1 MKMIYCTYNVSV
13 TDDLQKILQ
22 ELEIENYQVFE
33 NILAKTSGSVPRL
46 NTPVWPGMNNS
57 VLIQLPE
64 TSDLQE
70 RIQQYNQKTRDD
82 SEKIFCYQWEVEPL
96 N

>member
-13 TDDLQKILQ
+13 TDEMQKILQ
-22 ELEIENYQVFE
+22 ELEIENYQIFE
-33 NILAKTSGSVPRL
+33 NILARTSGADPRL

-57 VLIQLPE
+57 VLIQRQQ

-70 RIQQYNQKTRDD
+70 RIQQYNQTTRDD
-82 SEKIFCYQWEVEPL
+82 SEKIFCYHWEVEPL